1 VVLCHGWPQLSY
13 SWRHQIKAPRKPDFM
28 WSRRTCGGSAGP
40 APPHISACSIFD
52 TVGDMMALG
61 AALGERNAVIIGHDW
76 GAPVA
81 WFAALFRPDL
91 FTAVAGLSVPPPFRG
106 RAARPLDSLRTSG
119 ISNFLLAV
127 FQKRDFGLS
136 MKILLGRGFSEGP
149 GYLFSEPGEGFLA
162 DVRLDRLPPVWL
174 SKADLGFSPRPTKG
188 PASVEGS
195 TGTAISTRPDEVNAA
210 LIAFLRENA
219 AQAVTLPTLSP
230 QAASRWLH
238 GRVFLARTGARPAF
252 QGRGGFRLKTL

>member
-1 VVLCHGWPQLSY
+1 
-13 SWRHQIKAPRKPDFM
+13 
-28 WSRRTCGGSAGP
+28 
-40 APPHISACSIFD
+40 
-52 TVGDMMALG
+52 MMALG

-174 SKADLGFSPRPTKG
+174 SKADLGFFTEAYQRSGFRG
-188 PASVEGS
+188 GLNWYRNIDPARRGERGVDRLPEGECRS
-195 TGTAISTRPDEVNAA
+195 SGNAA
-210 LIAFLRENA
+210 YAF
-219 AQAVTLPTLSP
+219 
-230 QAASRWLH
+230 ASSRLQ